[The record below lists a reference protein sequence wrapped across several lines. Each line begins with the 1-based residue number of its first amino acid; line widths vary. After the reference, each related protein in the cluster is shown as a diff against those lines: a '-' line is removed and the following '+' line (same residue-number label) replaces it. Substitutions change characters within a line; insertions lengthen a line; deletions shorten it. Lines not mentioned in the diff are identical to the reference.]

1 MPYVAE
7 SGFPI
12 HYETHGDPGAPPL
25 LLIMGMGFS
34 ARGWEALPT
43 RLQRSFRVITFDN
56 RWTGRS
62 RMHGASPLQRLA
74 SRMFR
79 ISDLADDAARVLEAA
94 GSPAFVFGVSM
105 GGMIAQELVLRHP
118 ARVRGLALGATFADY
133 VGADHPRFEVMMD
146 LVVSATMMT
155 ANQHARMGRHLVSE
169 AFLRSS
175 EARFV
180 AWLKNAEFGGRR
192 LALSQMAAIA
202 GHRTIDRL
210 PTIDVPTLVLTGDA
224 DRLVPPSNSTRI
236 AELIPGSKLERLAG
250 AGHVFP
256 LECEDDTVSLLEA
269 HFRR

>member
-1 MPYVAE
+1 MPTTNG

-12 HYETHGDPGAPPL
+12 HWETQGDPDAPPL

-34 ARGWEALPT
+34 SRGWEALPE
-43 RLQRSFRVITFDN
+43 RLARSFRVITFDN

-62 RMHGASPLQRLA
+62 RMNGASTLQRLA

-79 ISDLADDAARVLEAA
+79 ISDLADDTASVLDAV
-94 GSPAFVFGVSM
+94 GWPAFVFGVSM
-105 GGMIAQELVLRHP
+105 GGMIAQELALRHP

-146 LVVSATMMT
+146 LVVASAMAT
-155 ANQHARMGRHLVSE
+155 AHGQTRMGRHLVSGE
-169 AFLRSS
+169 FLRSS

-202 GHRTIDRL
+202 GHSTIDRL
-210 PTIDVPTLVLTGDA
+210 SKIDVPTLVITGDD
-224 DRLVPPSNSTRI
+224 DRLVPPSNSKRI
-236 AELIPGSKLERLAG
+236 AELISGSRLELLSG

-256 LECEDDTVSLLEA
+256 LEREDETVALLEA
-269 HFRR
+269 HFRK